1 MKNNFIN
8 KLNEKQLDFLSKNI
22 DNFNEKETD
31 EIAEYLMDY
40 LQKKCIIDDEVTK
53 EGILVESILDV
64 LGEM

>member
-8 KLNEKQLDFLSKNI
+8 KLSEKQLDFLNKNI
-22 DNFNEKETD
+22 DNFDEKETD

-40 LQKKCIIDDEVTK
+40 LQRECIIDNEVTK
-53 EGILVESILDV
+53 EGILAESILDI

>member
-8 KLNEKQLDFLSKNI
+8 KLSEKQLDFLNKNI
-22 DNFNEKETD
+22 DNFDEKETD

-40 LQKKCIIDDEVTK
+40 LQRECIIDNEVTK
-53 EGILVESILDV
+53 KGILVESILDI

>member
-22 DNFNEKETD
+22 DNFDEKETD

-40 LQKKCIIDDEVTK
+40 LQRECIIDNEVTK
-53 EGILVESILDV
+53 EGILVESILDI

>member
-8 KLNEKQLDFLSKNI
+8 KLSEKQLDFLNKNI
-22 DNFNEKETD
+22 DNFDEKATD

-40 LQKKCIIDDEVTK
+40 LQRECIIDNEVTK
-53 EGILVESILDV
+53 EGILVESILDI

>member
-22 DNFNEKETD
+22 DNFDEKETN

-40 LQKKCIIDDEVTK
+40 LQRECIIDNEVTK
-53 EGILVESILDV
+53 EGILVESILDI

>member
-22 DNFNEKETD
+22 DNFDEKETD

-40 LQKKCIIDDEVTK
+40 LQRECIIDNEVTK
-53 EGILVESILDV
+53 EGIFVESILDI

>member
-8 KLNEKQLDFLSKNI
+8 KLNEKQLDFLNKNI
-22 DNFNEKETD
+22 DNFDEKETD

-40 LQKKCIIDDEVTK
+40 LQRECIIDNEVTK
-53 EGILVESILDV
+53 EGILVESILDI